1 MANFS
6 EADEGSAKPL
16 FAGLMGWAVP
26 GLGHVYAGRTARGVL
41 LGGSIWFLFFLG
53 FFLGGH
59 LYSLLEA
66 SSGFLSYVFGFF
78 DMGTGALYLVSRL
91 TGFAV
96 EERAQEPL
104 AEYGNIFFMCA
115 GLLNYL
121 IALDAH
127 DILAGR
133 KQ

>member
-1 MANFS
+1 MSAHV
-6 EADEGSAKPL
+6 EADEGGVRPL

-26 GLGHVYAGRTARGVL
+26 GLGHFYAGRQARGAL
-41 LGGSIWFLFFLG
+41 LGGTVWFLFLLG

-59 LYSLLEA
+59 LYSLFEA
-66 SSGFLSYVFGFF
+66 TSGFLSYVFGFF
-78 DMGTGALYLVSRL
+78 DLGTGALYLLSRL
-91 TGFAV
+91 LGLGG
-96 EERAQEPL
+96 EERLQESL

-121 IALDAH
+121 LALDAH
-127 DILAGR
+127 DIVAGR